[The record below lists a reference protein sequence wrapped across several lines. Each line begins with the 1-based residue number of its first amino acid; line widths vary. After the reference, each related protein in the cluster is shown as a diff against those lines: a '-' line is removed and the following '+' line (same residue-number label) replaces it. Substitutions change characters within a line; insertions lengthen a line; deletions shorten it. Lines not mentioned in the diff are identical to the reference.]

1 MADKHRKKCST
12 LPTIR
17 KIKLTLPWD
26 FNCPSNSG
34 NHQENKEHQTLARTH
49 TKGNIYTLWWKY
61 EMVLTTTKISG
72 SSKKHNRL
80 ILRPSIPPLS
90 IYQRT
95 PNEHMKETHISFIG
109 LVTIT
114 VMETTQVS
122 IREMDKEDVVHR
134 HNGIYCSHKE
144 ERNCVCRKMGLDRIL
159 LN

>member
-1 MADKHRKKCST
+1 M
-12 LPTIR
+12 
-17 KIKLTLPWD
+17 
-26 FNCPSNSG
+26 
-34 NHQENKEHQTLARTH
+34 LARTH

-114 VMETTQVS
+114 QLWKQPRCPSEKWTKKMWYTDTVGFIAATKK
-122 IREMDKEDVVHR
+122 KEIVFAEKW
-134 HNGIYCSHKE
+134 GWTESY
-144 ERNCVCRKMGLDRIL
+144 
-159 LN
+159 